1 MSDSLARS
9 LVRYVGLVRID
20 DRKLS
25 PDVIRL
31 AQGPWSAVQLGAG
44 FAPCRRR
51 HELGEHLM
59 RDPSVGCIDCRAEN
73 VVGDLLLPAEASA
86 LAVLEY
92 GAINRRGRA
101 GIAPRV
107 SILASWLPV
116 AWRWTRGL
124 AAAPF
129 PHQTILVA
137 RVGQVGDE
145 WPHREAAA
153 G

>member
-25 PDVIRL
+25 PDFIRL
-31 AQGPWSAVQLGAG
+31 AQGPWSAVQLGDG

-73 VVGDLLLPAEASA
+73 VVGDLLLPAEANV
-86 LAVLEY
+86 LAVHE
-92 GAINRRGRA
+92 
-101 GIAPRV
+101 
-107 SILASWLPV
+107 
-116 AWRWTRGL
+116 
-124 AAAPF
+124 
-129 PHQTILVA
+129 
-137 RVGQVGDE
+137 
-145 WPHREAAA
+145 
-153 G
+153 